1 MRFLRPSPAHGSRP
15 YACPGHS
22 QSRAWEMSATYRTF
36 GKGLRVGEARRGSP
50 TSRTRPAVH
59 FLTLA
64 GPGPIRPKR
73 NHTKPLTHQTAR
85 QGGLSIHS
93 AGSWKRLSSSTIFFS
108 TRWDLP
114 CRHHRA
120 HTLPGAVQLLLHF
133 PPASRH
139 GSGGQDGTVS
149 PSRCR
154 CGTLPMWLHVATMV
168 GCRRIPRPLRI
179 SVISSLSLICGAG

>member
-1 MRFLRPSPAHGSRP
+1 
-15 YACPGHS
+15 
-22 QSRAWEMSATYRTF
+22 MSDYRTF
-36 GKGLRVGEARRGSP
+36 HGTNFIRPSVYSDVPDAQDGACHETYLVTALYSSSEKRVYP

-64 GPGPIRPKR
+64 GAGPIRPKR